1 MSVIFLTNKTA
12 TYNRA
17 APSISLGRLVAKGER
32 NKQAKNKSPIISK
45 LKKIP
50 EDKSLLQLGYIDSFG
65 LIELIEFIEKKF
77 HIKIKGNEITLDAFG
92 SINKI
97 SNLIFKKIK

>member
-1 MSVIFLTNKTA
+1 MKKSKNNKKKIKIDKKKIKINILK
-12 TYNRA
+12 Y
-17 APSISLGRLVAKGER
+17 L
-32 NKQAKNKSPIISK
+32 KNKNPIISK

-50 EDKSLLQLGYIDSFG
+50 EDKSLLELGYIDSFG

-77 HIKIKGNEITLDAFG
+77 HIKIKENELTFDAFG

-97 SNLIFKKIK
+97 CDLVFKKIK

>member
-1 MSVIFLTNKTA
+1 MKKSKN
-12 TYNRA
+12 
-17 APSISLGRLVAKGER
+17 AKKKIKR
-32 NKQAKNKSPIISK
+32 DKKKIKIDIIKYLKNKSPIISK

-97 SNLIFKKIK
+97 CNLIFKKIK

>member
-1 MSVIFLTNKTA
+1 MIKKKIKIDKKKIKIDIIKHLKS
-12 TYNRA
+12 
-17 APSISLGRLVAKGER
+17 
-32 NKQAKNKSPIISK
+32 KSPIISK

-77 HIKIKGNEITLDAFG
+77 HIKIKGNEITLKAFG

-97 SNLIFKKIK
+97 CDLVFKKIK